1 MLRINWSWEAEKINN
16 WVGDSLFA
24 GMYTVYKG
32 KKLKI
37 FKTSVV
43 HGDKKLSIG
52 KIEVINLK
60 SWLSNALTR

>member
-16 WVGDSLFA
+16 WVRGSLPFP

-37 FKTSVV
+37 LRLVWY
-43 HGDKKLSIG
+43 I
-52 KIEVINLK
+52 VIQNYQ
-60 SWLSNALTR
+60 